1 MKDSEALVKM
11 IQEGGVYYNICGE
24 TPQEVFADV
33 VTQLSLPPTVSPEV
47 LLSGLLEREGLMTTS
62 IGDGIALPHPRTPL
76 VFSEAEERIFVCFLD
91 RPINFDAMDGKQVYV
106 LFIIISSGSSSHLK
120 ILSRLS
126 FLFQKES
133 FRHVLQGKPNTEE
146 LITAI
151 AEYL

>member
-1 MKDSEALVKM
+1 MKDSETLVKM
-11 IQEGGVYYNICGE
+11 IQKGGVYYNICGE
-24 TPQEVFADV
+24 TPQQIFADLV
-33 VTQLSLPPTVSPEV
+33 HQLPLPPTVSPEA

-62 IGDGIALPHPRTPL
+62 IGNGIALPHPRTPL
-76 VFSEAEERIFVCFLD
+76 VFTEADERIFVCFLD

-106 LFIIISSGSSSHLK
+106 LFIIVSCGSSSHLK

-126 FLFQKES
+126 FLFQKDS
-133 FRHVLQGKPNTEE
+133 FRNVLQKKPDTEE